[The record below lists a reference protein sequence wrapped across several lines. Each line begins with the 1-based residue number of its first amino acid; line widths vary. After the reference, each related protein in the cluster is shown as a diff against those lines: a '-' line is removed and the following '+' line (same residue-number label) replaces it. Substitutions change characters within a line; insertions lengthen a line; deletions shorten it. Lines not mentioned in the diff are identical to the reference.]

1 MDFQLGEFVIYKQN
15 LKNYDNNIFYGII
28 ISLKNDKVR
37 LLVVPDNNSNISL
50 VDIDIKFLFK
60 ANISISGKI
69 YMLNSLGFDF
79 FKNNRN
85 LLNNIKKQL
94 IS

>member
-1 MDFQLGEFVIYKQN
+1 
-15 LKNYDNNIFYGII
+15 
-28 ISLKNDKVR
+28 
-37 LLVVPDNNSNISL
+37 ISL